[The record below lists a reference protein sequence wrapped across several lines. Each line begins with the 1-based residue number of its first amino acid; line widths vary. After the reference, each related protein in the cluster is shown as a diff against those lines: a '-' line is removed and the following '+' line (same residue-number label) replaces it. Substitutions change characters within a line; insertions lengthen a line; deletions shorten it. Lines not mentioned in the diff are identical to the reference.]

1 MLQLSMWDKRYLDLA
16 KMVASWSKDP
26 STKVGGYIIDANDN
40 PVSHGFNGFPRG
52 MMDTPE
58 RLNDREFKYRHTLHA
73 EDNCMSFAKQQY
85 FDGCTIYIT
94 HPPCVNCLARMRQRR
109 LFNVVCYSGGDDF
122 KTRWSPDESLA
133 LAKELG
139 ISIKIYDENTLELYR

>member
-1 MLQLSMWDKRYLDLA
+1 MFLMPLWDKRYLDLA
-16 KMVASWSKDP
+16 KVVASWSKDP
-26 STKVGGYIIDANDN
+26 STKVGAYITDSNGN

-52 MMDTPE
+52 MMDSPE

-73 EDNCMSFAKQQY
+73 EDNAMSFANRQY

-109 LFNVVCYSGGDDF
+109 LFKVVCYSGGADF

-139 ISIKIYDENTLELYR
+139 ISITIYDENTLELS